1 MQRYLKSMLTIA
13 TLAGLIAGLSG
24 CGGPKGAKLQS
35 SVIPPDKTLFQNG
48 QEFLGKSQFINA
60 RLAFQTLIRTYPG
73 SEYEA
78 EAYLATGDSFY
89 QEGGAENLLM
99 AEDQYRN
106 FIIFFP
112 THLKAPDAQMKIISI
127 LMRQMNA
134 PDRDQGYARRAE
146 AEIEKYL
153 MLFPDND
160 YTPIVRQ
167 WRDQVVR
174 ESLAMS
180 DFGIGEFYAGRGNP
194 WGAISRFEE
203 IIDKYPQFSKMDE
216 AYFMAAQ
223 TLGLMEAPEA
233 AEKVVNY
240 LNRIVEGYP
249 FSKYYENAKAELT
262 RLGKPIPEVDP
273 RLAAQHESYLKQ
285 PEPFSPLRP
294 LISFAEAIGFKGP
307 PDRYKEAQKV
317 VAANKAQAEADAA
330 APATAPAG
338 AKPGDVLINATIEKG
353 PDGKAIVKPNGTPP
367 ATDKKDDKKQD
378 DPKKTK
384 K

>member
-1 MQRYLKSMLTIA
+1 MQRYLKFVLTIT
-13 TLAGLIAGLSG
+13 TLAGLIAGVSG
-24 CGGPKGAKLQS
+24 CGGSKGAKLQS

-48 QEFLGKSQFINA
+48 QEFLDKSQYINA

-73 SEYEA
+73 SEFEA

-89 QEGGAENLLM
+89 QEGGTENLLM

-127 LMRQMNA
+127 LMRQMNS

-146 AEIEKYL
+146 VEIEKYL

-160 YTPIVRQ
+160 YTPIVKQ

-194 WGAISRFEE
+194 WGAVSRFEE
-203 IIDKYPQFSKMDE
+203 IIEKYPQFSRMDE
-216 AYFMAAQ
+216 AYFRAAQ
-223 TLGLMEAPEA
+223 TLELMQAPEMVEKA
-233 AEKVVNY
+233 AAY

-249 FSKYYENAKAELT
+249 FSRYYEDAKAELT
-262 RLGKPIPEVDP
+262 RLGKPIPEVNTA
-273 RLAAQHESYLKQ
+273 LAAQHESYLKK
-285 PEPFSPLRP
+285 PEPFNPLQP

-307 PDRYKEAQKV
+307 PDRFKEAQRT
-317 VAANKAQAEADAA
+317 VAETRAQAEAAA
-330 APATAPAG
+330 AQPPLPAG

-353 PDGKAIVKPNGTPP
+353 PDGKAVVKPNGTLP
-367 ATDKKDDKKQD
+367 ATDKKDEKKQD